1 MNAHCFCLG
10 GVHDGLQNGNQNALS
25 AGLSSS
31 SCYPSC
37 RFLQTLPS
45 QNRRRESEAIRPGA
59 ASGLRVQGAGQHH
72 LLSLGLKV
80 WLGFPV
86 NHPQREKTTPK
97 AAALPKRTS
106 VSMPSL
112 PPPTCG
118 ECLGSAPASYE
129 SEEQEALAPVRGV
142 RGWGASPGWRNHS
155 FGKASL
161 RKKPLG
167 DVATVCPA
175 SFSTRCPAFAFSS
188 SPSASSAYRIS

>member
-1 MNAHCFCLG
+1 MAWLPCKPPPKGKRHRKQPLYQKG
-10 GVHDGLQNGNQNALS
+10 GFFQRLNRKE
-25 AGLSSS
+25 SSPR
-31 SCYPSC
+31 PSG
-37 RFLQTLPS
+37 P
-45 QNRRRESEAIRPGA
+45 
-59 ASGLRVQGAGQHH
+59 
-72 LLSLGLKV
+72 
-80 WLGFPV
+80 
-86 NHPQREKTTPK
+86 
-97 AAALPKRTS
+97 S